1 LGVIMPSIEEM
12 PPEEVHDE
20 RPYPYRK
27 KPRIVTPKPIIPNH
41 PNLQYRKAERKFL
54 TCKYNDVG
62 FCNKINHDVDNYFGI
77 RDHCGQCVFW
87 VNKTKRRKSIWER
100 IFP

>member
-1 LGVIMPSIEEM
+1 MPSIEEM

-20 RPYPYRK
+20 RPYPYHK
-27 KPRIVTPKPIIPNH
+27 KPTTITPNP
-41 PNLQYRKAERKFL
+41 QYKKAERKFL

-77 RDHCGQCVFW
+77 RDHCGQCKFW
-87 VNKTKRRKSIWER
+87 VSRAIKRKSIWEK